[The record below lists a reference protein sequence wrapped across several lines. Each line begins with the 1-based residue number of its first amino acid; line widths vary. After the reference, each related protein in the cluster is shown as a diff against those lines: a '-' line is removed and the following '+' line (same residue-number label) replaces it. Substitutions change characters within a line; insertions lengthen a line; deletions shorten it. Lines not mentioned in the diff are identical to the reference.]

1 MPTGQPKHRESL
13 IELSRLSHPLRG
25 HDFPT
30 LLKPFNMDL
39 REFLDHSHHR
49 PILSYTTILTYTNYT
64 MELKFLGVG
73 NYFAIGHGHVFF
85 SLRLRWKMPYS
96 FKRRR
101 HWDRAIRPQGAVRI
115 SWTGIWAMAR
125 GG

>member
-39 REFLDHSHHR
+39 PEFLDHSHHR

-85 SLRLRWKMPYS
+85 FAPPSVEDAP
-96 FKRRR
+96 F
-101 HWDRAIRPQGAVRI
+101 I
-115 SWTGIWAMAR
+115 
-125 GG
+125 